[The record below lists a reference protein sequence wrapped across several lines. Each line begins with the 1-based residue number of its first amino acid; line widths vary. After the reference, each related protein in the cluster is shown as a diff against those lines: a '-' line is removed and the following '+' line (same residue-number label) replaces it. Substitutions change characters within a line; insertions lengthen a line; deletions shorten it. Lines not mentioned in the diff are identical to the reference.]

1 MTEQT
6 PSAIRQFLSRSLS
19 NNRYD
24 SISHLHRRAEVY
36 LANIGAEK
44 ALIDTASLAL
54 KDPATPAAQ
63 QSAWLCH
70 LERGLWE
77 SEEALESRDRQRL
90 GDEAQGHIAPSDD
103 SPYKRPK
110 AWTPSPASS
119 AAFAMMLKGESGPF
133 TWAQAQTGFETAQEG
148 QLLAGRLKLQDRV
161 TFRAENRHDA
171 TRSGTH
177 PTKTLDG
184 ADLSHDAGT
193 HLRDALGVPVMT
205 GTSGSS
211 SDVAIAMRYG
221 AQKAESSW
229 AAPGLSQEEAKKA
242 LIDLAL
248 HFFRT
253 EGSNPPAV
261 LAKGM
266 NGVRAQL
273 GLPDKQVEA
282 AEVFAHSY
290 PEIHAAVS
298 LTVDGIDPRDPVAVE
313 QALREYTLQ
322 AKRRLDGAKLV
333 SDLSSKL

>member
-1 MTEQT
+1 
-6 PSAIRQFLSRSLS
+6 
-19 NNRYD
+19 
-24 SISHLHRRAEVY
+24 
-36 LANIGAEK
+36 
-44 ALIDTASLAL
+44 
-54 KDPATPAAQ
+54 
-63 QSAWLCH
+63 
-70 LERGLWE
+70 
-77 SEEALESRDRQRL
+77 
-90 GDEAQGHIAPSDD
+90 
-103 SPYKRPK
+103 
-110 AWTPSPASS
+110 
-119 AAFAMMLKGESGPF
+119 
-133 TWAQAQTGFETAQEG
+133 
-148 QLLAGRLKLQDRV
+148 
-161 TFRAENRHDA
+161 
-171 TRSGTH
+171 
-177 PTKTLDG
+177 
-184 ADLSHDAGT
+184 
-193 HLRDALGVPVMT
+193 MT